1 MKNVLLFLGANSS
14 AANISLDSSVL
25 NIDNT
30 TIYEDETD
38 TESILGQAHHM
49 LSRFLNLGF
58 FFTNFFL
65 QGRLFLVRSK
75 STNKTVY
82 HNRKIHFAHSYKQFK
97 IKFRENIWWT
107 CYLANSFANVSIGPS
122 QYGDD
127 FDYQRRI

>member
-1 MKNVLLFLGANSS
+1 MEMKNVLLFLGANSS

-30 TIYEDETD
+30 TIYEEDTD

-58 FFTNFFL
+58 FFHEFFSI

-82 HNRKIHFAHSYKQFK
+82 HNRKIHFAHPYKQFK
-97 IKFRENIWWT
+97 IKFRENI
-107 CYLANSFANVSIGPS
+107 
-122 QYGDD
+122 
-127 FDYQRRI
+127 

>member
-82 HNRKIHFAHSYKQFK
+82 
-97 IKFRENIWWT
+97 
-107 CYLANSFANVSIGPS
+107 
-122 QYGDD
+122 DM
-127 FDYQRRI
+127 

>member
-49 LSRFLNLGF
+49 LSRFLNLGI
-58 FFTNFFL
+58 FFTIFFL
-65 QGRLFLVRSK
+65 QGRLFPVRSK

-82 HNRKIHFAHSYKQFK
+82 HNRKIHFAHPYKQFK

>member
-1 MKNVLLFLGANSS
+1 MEMKNVLLFLGANSS

-58 FFTNFFL
+58 FFHEFFSI

-82 HNRKIHFAHSYKQFK
+82 HNRKIHFAHPYKQFK
-97 IKFRENIWWT
+97 IKFRENI
-107 CYLANSFANVSIGPS
+107 
-122 QYGDD
+122 
-127 FDYQRRI
+127 

>member
-49 LSRFLNLGF
+49 LSRFLNLVF
-58 FFTNFFL
+58 FSRIFSRIFFTNFFTI
-65 QGRLFLVRSK
+65 FFFM
-75 STNKTVY
+75 N
-82 HNRKIHFAHSYKQFK
+82 FFYK
-97 IKFRENIWWT
+97 
-107 CYLANSFANVSIGPS
+107 V
-122 QYGDD
+122 D
-127 FDYQRRI
+127 FF